1 MSESPTHAPGAAHEG
16 SHPPTAPHDDPA
28 TVDAEKTFKIIAI
41 SAVLFVL
48 AMAFIILRTRL
59 G

>member
-1 MSESPTHAPGAAHEG
+1 MVDSSVVPRSAEEVPAPPPDSEN
-16 SHPPTAPHDDPA
+16 PA
-28 TVDAEKTFKIIAI
+28 LIDAEKTFKVTAI

-48 AMAFIILRTRL
+48 AAAFIILRTRM